1 MKKPDKLKIV
11 MVGAGSVSFCPKT
24 LADILLNDTICSVP
38 LTVALMDIRPEAL
51 EVSGAYAREAAK
63 VAGRDVTFEVTTS
76 LDEAL
81 QGADFVI
88 AAIEVDRYYYWSMD
102 FHIPRLYGFR
112 QVYGENGG
120 PGSMFH
126 TLRNLPPTLEIARAM
141 ERICPDAWLL
151 NYTNPEAKLVEGVLK
166 YTSTKTVGLCH
177 GEGIGLD
184 QVSEILQIPREDIE
198 GDAAGLNHFGWF
210 TRLTRKSTGEDLY
223 PLLREKDSQMDPLAH
238 WDELGLSRVML
249 RTYGLF
255 PYPGTNHIGEYIA
268 WSDSFLAST
277 KIQYFY
283 DPVQN
288 DPWAKG
294 GKVPE
299 FIYNFQSNPTAREL
313 YPKESP
319 ADVDAYAHSVFS
331 LADGKLE
338 GSREYGVPIIESIAF
353 DKPRHFGA
361 VNVLNKGLIPNV
373 LENMAVE
380 VPADV
385 DGSGVHPCACR
396 ALPDAVTA
404 MINTQGAIHRLV
416 IEACMEHSRNKLLQA
431 MLLDPTVS
439 TYNQCVALIN
449 DMCERQKDILPEMHW

>member
-1 MKKPDKLKIV
+1 MKKPEKLKIV
-11 MVGAGSVSFCPKT
+11 MVGAGSVSFCPAT
-24 LADILLNDTICSVP
+24 LADILLNDSICSVP
-38 LTVALMDIRPEAL
+38 LTISLMDIRPEAL
-51 EVSGAYAREAAK
+51 EVSGAFARKAIQA
-63 VAGRDVTFEVTTS
+63 AGRTVSLQITTD
-76 LDEAL
+76 LETAL
-81 QGADFVI
+81 QDADFVI
-88 AAIEVDRYYYWSMD
+88 SAIEVDRQYYWSMD

-112 QVYGENGG
+112 QIYGENGG

-126 TLRNLPPTLEIARAM
+126 TLRNLPPTLHIARTM
-141 ERICPDAWLL
+141 EKICPDAWLL

-166 YTSTKTVGLCH
+166 HTRIKTVGLCH
-177 GEGIGLD
+177 GEAIGIG
-184 QVSEILQIPREDIE
+184 QVAEILELPPEEIE

-210 TRLTRKSTGEDLY
+210 TRLTRRSTGEDLY
-223 PLLREKDSQMDPLAH
+223 PLLREKESRMDLLAH
-238 WDELGLSRVML
+238 WDELGLSRIML

-268 WSDSFLAST
+268 WSDQFLAST

-283 DPVQN
+283 DPVRN
-288 DPWAKG
+288 DPWSEG

-313 YPKESP
+313 YPKEDP
-319 ADVDAYAHSVFS
+319 ADTEAYFHEVFS
-331 LADGKLE
+331 LQDGKLQ

-353 DKPRHFGA
+353 DKPRHFCA
-361 VNVLNKGLIPNV
+361 VNVLNRGLIPHV
-373 LENMAVE
+373 LEEMAVE

-385 DGSGVHPCACR
+385 DGNGVHPCACP

-404 MINTQGAIHRLV
+404 MINVQGAIHRLV
-416 IEACMEHSRNKLLQA
+416 IEACLEGSKNKLLQA